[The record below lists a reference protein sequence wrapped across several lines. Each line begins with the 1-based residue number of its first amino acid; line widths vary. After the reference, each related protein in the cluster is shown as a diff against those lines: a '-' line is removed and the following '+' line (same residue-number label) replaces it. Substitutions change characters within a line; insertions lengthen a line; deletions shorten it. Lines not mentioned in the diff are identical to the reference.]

1 MPISTNVAQS
11 MTRSSW
17 IRKMFETG
25 IALKKQYGAD
35 KVFDFS
41 LGNPD
46 LPSPDTFN
54 KVLIEEAAVTGAHV
68 HGYMQNKGYP
78 ETCAAIAKML
88 ELESG
93 LPFTE
98 NQVIMTCGA
107 AGAIN
112 IILKSL
118 IEPGDE
124 VIVIAPFFTEY
135 DFYVDNHRGK
145 LVVSEANAEL
155 LPDPADIAEK
165 ITPRTRVLLLN
176 SPNNPTGRVYD
187 QKIFHT
193 IGKILTE
200 KSAEIGHPIYL
211 LTDEPYKKIVYDG
224 VQYHSPFRYYRST
237 ILATSF
243 SKDLS
248 LAGERIGYLAI
259 SPLIEDYPTLINAAT
274 FCNRVLGFINA
285 PALMQRVIRRTLEAK
300 VDVQLY
306 QRRRDL
312 IYDALTEIG
321 YEIIKPE
328 GAFYLFPKCP
338 IKDDVKFV
346 YALQDSLIITTPGIA
361 FHRPGYF
368 RISYAVPEQVIR
380 AAIPGF
386 RQVFREIKL

>member
-1 MPISTNVAQS
+1 
-11 MTRSSW
+11 
-17 IRKMFETG
+17 MFETG
-25 IALKKQYGAD
+25 IALKKQHGDD
-35 KVFDFS
+35 KVYDFS

-46 LPSPDTFN
+46 LPSPDIFN
-54 KVLIEEAAVTGAHV
+54 QVLCAEAAKTGSHL

-78 ETCAAIAKML
+78 ETCAAIAKIL
-88 ELESG
+88 ETESG

-98 NQVIMTCGA
+98 NQIVMTCGA

-118 IEPGDE
+118 LDPGDE

-135 DFYVDNHRGK
+135 NFYVENHQGR
-145 LVVSEANAEL
+145 LVISEADADL
-155 LPDPADIAEK
+155 LPDPADIAAK
-165 ITPRTRVLLLN
+165 ITPRTRVLLIN
-176 SPNNPTGRVYD
+176 SPNNPTGRVYNEEILY
-187 QKIFHT
+187 KI
-193 IGKILTE
+193 GQILTR

-224 VQYHSPFRYYRST
+224 LKYHSSFRYYRHT

-248 LAGERIGYLAI
+248 LAGERIGYLAL
-259 SPLIEDYPTLINAAT
+259 SPLIEDYPTLINAAA

-285 PALMQRVIRRTLEAK
+285 PALMQRVIRQTLDVQ
-300 VDVQLY
+300 VDVELY

-312 IYDALTEIG
+312 LFEALVKIG
-321 YEIIKPE
+321 YDIKKPE

-338 IKDDVKFV
+338 IHDDVKFV
-346 YALQDSLIITTPGIA
+346 YALQDKLIITTPGVA

-368 RISYAVPEQVIR
+368 RISYAVPERVIQG
-380 AAIPGF
+380 AIPGF
-386 RQVFREIKL
+386 EQVFKEI

>member
-25 IALKKQYGAD
+25 ITLKKQYGAD

-46 LPSPDTFN
+46 LPSPEIFN
-54 KVLIEEAAVTGAHV
+54 RILVEEATRTGAHV

-78 ETCAAIAKML
+78 ETCAAIAKLL
-88 ELESG
+88 EKESG

-98 NQVIMTCGA
+98 NQIIMTCGA

-118 IEPGDE
+118 LDPGDE

-145 LVVSEANAEL
+145 LIISEADADL
-155 LPDPADIAEK
+155 LPDPADIIAK
-165 ITPRTRVLLLN
+165 ISVRTRVLLLN
-176 SPNNPTGRVYD
+176 SPNNPTGRVYGD
-187 QKIFHT
+187 NIFRE
-193 IGKILTE
+193 IGKILTQ

-224 VQYHSPFRYYRST
+224 LQYHSPFRYYRHT

-248 LAGERIGYLAI
+248 LAGERIGYLAL
-259 SPLIEDYPTLINAAT
+259 SPLIEDYPTLINAAG

-285 PALMQRVIRRTLEAK
+285 PALMQRVIRHTLDAK
-300 VDVQLY
+300 VDVELY

-312 IYDALTEIG
+312 IYNALMEIG
-321 YEIIKPE
+321 YDIIKPE

-338 IKDDVKFV
+338 INDDVKFV
-346 YALQDSLIITTPGIA
+346 YALQDKLIITTPGVA

-368 RISYAVPEQVIR
+368 RISYAVPEKVILG
-380 AAIPGF
+380 AIPGF
-386 RQVFREIKL
+386 KQVFREIQK